1 MGSLRTHTA
10 SLLYGNKFLTNMEI
24 KELRSKIL
32 ETSNVT
38 SCAIMLIEKK
48 GDIIEYVITDPTK
61 TIVTL
66 ADLVEIA
73 SIISLRYGII
83 GYNKMLGGLNMTIDV
98 FRDLITVSTA
108 REENFLVTI
117 VPNTVN
123 MNMVQ
128 VIQDVKNILTA
139 ELGKS

>member
-1 MGSLRTHTA
+1 
-10 SLLYGNKFLTNMEI
+10 MEI

-32 ETSNVT
+32 ETCNVT

-73 SIISLRYGII
+73 SIISMRYGII
-83 GYNKMLGGLNMTIDV
+83 GYDKLLGGLNMTIDV
-98 FRDLITVSTA
+98 FRDLITISSVI
-108 REENFLVTI
+108 EENFLVTI

-123 MNMVQ
+123 MNMIQ
-128 VIQDVKNILTA
+128 VIQDVKNILA
-139 ELGKS
+139 IELGNSRSDVQ